1 MEMVMTMVMAMTFCV
16 GSRDEPVGKTCAKL
30 ETVNRL
36 KFNGIVDENQIF
48 DGRSKLK
55 S

>member
-1 MEMVMTMVMAMTFCV
+1 MIMICMCALFIAAL
-16 GSRDEPVGKTCAKL
+16 RDEPVWKTCAKL

-36 KFNGIVDENQIF
+36 KLNGLVEENQIF